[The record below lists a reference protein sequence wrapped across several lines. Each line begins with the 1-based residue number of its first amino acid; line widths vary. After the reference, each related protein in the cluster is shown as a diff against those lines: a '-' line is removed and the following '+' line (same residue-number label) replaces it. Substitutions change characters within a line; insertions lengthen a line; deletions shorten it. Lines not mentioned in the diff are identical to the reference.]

1 MEITITP
8 ELEQQ
13 AYERPQATE
22 AEKYL
27 NQIVDIL

>member
-13 AYERPQATE
+13 AYERPEATE
-22 AEKYL
+22 AEEYL